1 MRCGS
6 VCTRAKLILRFFF
19 PPHNDSSAALDTKI
33 CIILKGIGIGFSFY
47 FNFIMFTGENSKR
60 K

>member
-1 MRCGS
+1 MWFS
-6 VCTRAKLILRFFF
+6 VHQSKTYSEIFFF